1 MIPFD
6 RPPVVDPR
14 DSTERATPEPRIIVR
29 DETDIRVLILAL
41 SLFSAHTHTEA
52 LARQAED
59 LTEVLASLPRGTNY
73 SSRLAPAVEGTHALP
88 ERG

>member
-14 DSTERATPEPRIIVR
+14 DVAKPEPRIIVR

-41 SLFSAHTHTEA
+41 SLFAAHTHTEA

-73 SSRLAPAVEGTHALP
+73 SSRYAPPVEGTHALP